1 MNRVVDFI
9 ISVAFAIISF
19 LSPISG
25 DMKTLLLVLS
35 CNFVVGLATAYIVEG
50 GEFDFK
56 KAWRFFVEA
65 FIILGVEVVVLAIG
79 LFKNTEDAALQC
91 VSFITF
97 IVMYFYLT
105 KMIRN
110 LKKFGREGTPYYLC
124 MSVLY
129 DVLTLEIVKKLPFLA
144 KYANNDNSNTDTN
157 TNNNT
162 KDNESK

>member
-1 MNRVVDFI
+1 MNRVIDFI

-35 CNFVVGLATAYIVEG
+35 CNFIVGLATAYIVEG

-79 LFKNTEDAALQC
+79 SFKNTEDAALQC

-97 IVMYFYLT
+97 VMMYFYLT

-110 LKKFGREGTPYYLC
+110 LKKFGREDTPYYLC

-129 DVLTLEIVKKLPFLA
+129 DVLTLEFVKKLPFLA
-144 KYANNDNSNTDTN
+144 KYTKDDTENN
-157 TNNNT
+157 TNNKT
-162 KDNESK
+162 EDNESK